1 MNRNIDIR
9 EADEMARA
17 MNAYNERVG
26 RAVDA
31 LLIRVARYAVSI
43 IGGAFL
49 GLYAI
54 GAVWGGA

>member
-31 LLIRVARYAVSI
+31 HAVLRLEVADAVVEAAEAAAA
-43 IGGAFL
+43 GR
-49 GLYAI
+49 
-54 GAVWGGA
+54 